1 MAEVIQTVDKT
12 PVAAPG
18 STGLG
23 TQLPGQ
29 ATTVDGIDRKSGS
42 AGMPQPQQVALDLA
56 NLWR

>member
-23 TQLPGQ
+23 PQLPGQ
-29 ATTVDGIDRKSGS
+29 ATTVDGM
-42 AGMPQPQQVALDLA
+42 AGATGGGGA
-56 NLWR
+56 GAS